1 MVVTNAH
8 TECNEFFMSRIGKKT
23 IPLPLG
29 VTVEVS
35 GSVVRVKGPRGSLSR
50 VLHETI
56 GADIMDGNIVITPR
70 RSMKKTEALWGLTRA
85 LVANMVEG
93 VAKGFEKK
101 LDFEGIGY
109 RAALEGTTLVLQLG
123 FSHPVRVEAPAG
135 IAFSVE
141 RNTITIGGI
150 DCELVGQV
158 SAGIRKLKPPE
169 PYKGKG
175 IRYRGEVIRRKA
187 GKKAS
192 TGA

>member
-1 MVVTNAH
+1 
-8 TECNEFFMSRIGKKT
+8 MSRIGKKT
-23 IPLPLG
+23 IPLPPG

-35 GSVVRVKGPRGSLSR
+35 GSAVRVTGPKGTLSR
-50 VLHETI
+50 VLHEAI
-56 GADIMDGNIVITPR
+56 GASVAEGIITIAPR
-70 RSMKKTEALWGLTRA
+70 RQMKKTAALWGLTRA

-123 FSHPVRVEAPAG
+123 FSHPVRVEAPSG
-135 IAFSVE
+135 VAFSVE
-141 RNTITIGGI
+141 RSTITVAGI
-150 DCELVGQV
+150 DREAVGQV